1 MSYEFYYFTFYLIYT
16 KTTFFTLIPLPYWLM
31 LGLFD
36 QKIDCLLVFHRFL
49 IMICPHIL
57 AHCIKICRQPL
68 LPHSALSW
76 NLSLAEILASL
87 SLQNR
92 AIEYYLADPSTEPP
106 THPVN
111 KIKRDIS
118 QQPLVRSFPNCWG
131 SKMFVGQHFL
141 RVNTFWGSTLFWGS
155 TNVRGQQ
162 ICDDNIFCG
171 GQLFWGGQILFGVTI
186 LEGSKISGGSKCWGG
201 SKNLGFKFFWG

>member
-1 MSYEFYYFTFYLIYT
+1 
-16 KTTFFTLIPLPYWLM
+16 
-31 LGLFD
+31 
-36 QKIDCLLVFHRFL
+36 
-49 IMICPHIL
+49 MICPHTL
-57 AHCIKICRQPL
+57 AHCIKIRRQAL

-171 GQLFWGGQILFGVTI
+171 GQLFLGGSNFVRRHNFGGIQNFWGVKMLGWFKKFGVQILLRVKSKNFSGVRI
-186 LEGSKISGGSKCWGG
+186 LGGSNKFGG
-201 SKNLGFKFFWG
+201 RQLLG